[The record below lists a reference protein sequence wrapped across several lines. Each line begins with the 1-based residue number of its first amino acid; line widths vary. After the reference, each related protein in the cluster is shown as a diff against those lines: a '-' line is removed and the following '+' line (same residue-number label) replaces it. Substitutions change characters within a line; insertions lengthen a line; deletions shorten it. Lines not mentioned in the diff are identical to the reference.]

1 VFYPL
6 IIAAPAA
13 YVGILV
19 DGRDAG
25 IRVFHGD

>member
-13 YVGILV
+13 YFGVLIDGRYAGILV
-19 DGRDAG
+19 
-25 IRVFHGD
+25 FHGN